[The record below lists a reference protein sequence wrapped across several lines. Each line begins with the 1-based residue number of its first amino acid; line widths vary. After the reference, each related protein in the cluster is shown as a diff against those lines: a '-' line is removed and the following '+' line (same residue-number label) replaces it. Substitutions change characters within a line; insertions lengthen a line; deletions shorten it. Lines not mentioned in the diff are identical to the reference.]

1 MKLNDFLKKQ
11 REIAAQHGKGE
22 PEIERIYN
30 QLIEGLKERIAD
42 SPFQTMFGFSVVL
55 EPGLGYEP
63 EYLQRELMR
72 LAVKNGE
79 EIKITI
85 DFDDKQ
91 RCFITGKCE
100 G

>member
-1 MKLNDFLKKQ
+1 M
-11 REIAAQHGKGE
+11 
-22 PEIERIYN
+22 
-30 QLIEGLKERIAD
+30 
-42 SPFQTMFGFSVVL
+42 VL

-91 RCFITGKCE
+91 RFFITGKCE